1 MKSALPHPL
10 DNPVWTALSTAQTHL
25 RQGDGLACRYPSD
38 VAPFAALETHTPDAW
53 QALGRLL
60 LPGEQVALLSEAPAA
75 PGPQFGT
82 QSVGVIHQMMAGG
95 QALANVN
102 RPDART
108 LAPADLKHPDSMT
121 LTLAD
126 AQDMLDLAQKTK
138 PGPFCAR
145 TREMGRYIGIRD
157 QGRLV
162 AMAGERMHP
171 AGYVEISA
179 VCVDQDWRGKGIAG
193 RLISQL
199 HARILQR
206 GETPFLH
213 VLSTNHNAIALY
225 ERLGFTLRKT
235 FFLTLIGH
243 AK

>member
-1 MKSALPHPL
+1 MNPAPPHPL
-10 DNPVWTALSTAQTHL
+10 DNPVWTALASAQSHL
-25 RQGDGLACRYPSD
+25 RHGDGLACRYPAD
-38 VAPFAALETHTPDAW
+38 VAPFAALEAHTPDAW
-53 QALGRLL
+53 EALGLLL
-60 LPGEQVALLSEAPAA
+60 LPGEQVAVLSGAPAT
-75 PGPQFGT
+75 PGPAFGT
-82 QSVGVIHQMMAGG
+82 QPVGVIHQMIRGRR
-95 QALANVN
+95 ALANMDE
-102 RPDART
+102 PP
-108 LAPADLKHPDSMT
+108 LIT

-126 AQDMLDLAQKTK
+126 TQDMLELAQRTK
-138 PGPFCAR
+138 PGPFCPR
-145 TREMGRYIGIRD
+145 TREMGHYIGMRD

-179 VCVDQDWRGKGIAG
+179 VCVDQDWRGKGIAR
-193 RLISQL
+193 RLVSLL
-199 HARILQR
+199 HASILQR

-213 VLSTNHNAIALY
+213 VLDTNQHAIALY